1 MTTYTGGTG
10 ITVDNTGNVI
20 LVDNTVVL
28 TNNNSVIT
36 ANVEFTGTV
45 DFTSASVVGNPGY
58 TGSQGVRGYTGSL
71 GATGSD
77 GVQGNV
83 GFTGSAGFNGSVG
96 FTGSAG
102 FTGSVSTVPGPQGNI
117 GYTGSAGSEGPTG
130 FSGSQGNQGTQGDT
144 GFTGSQGPQGPAGPA
159 GDGQDVDAFRT
170 VRVVDQNGDT
180 TNIIADQSEDYFTM
194 ESGANISLTVVE
206 DRITISAQSPIG
218 FTGSRGFT
226 GSQGFQGSQG
236 DRGFTGS
243 IGPSGRAGE
252 TGFSGSIGF
261 TGSQGVQGN
270 IGYTGSA
277 GPQGNAGLPSSVPG
291 PVGFTGSR
299 GIIGFTGSQGP
310 LGPQGN
316 IGVQGTRGP
325 IGFTGSMGVQGFTG
339 SAGNVG
345 FTGSQ
350 GFTGSIGFSGS
361 RGNTGFA
368 GSRGFSGSQGNQGP
382 IGIQGL
388 RGYTG
393 SRGNQGIQGQTGYSG
408 SRGFVGSTGYTGSRG
423 PIGPQGQT
431 GIGYT
436 GSRGGIGFTGSQG
449 GPAIAF
455 RTFRTENSD
464 GTTSLII
471 ADQADDVMTFQA
483 GAGMILDF
491 NEATDTIVFA
501 STGGGGGGGNSNID
515 LSILNNAPE
524 VGCSF
529 IAYDEVTGVLEYTP
543 YDITGLAT
551 TANVNLLY
559 RQSTDYTNAT
569 VFAEQTA
576 RQDADQQILDY
587 VNTEVNRL
595 ELELSSNVIT
605 INDSITEANV
615 YLQARIATEAN
626 LRIAGDANLQDQIDD
641 INTDLANIS
650 TEFDGNVQAIN
661 TRINQVESNSISRD
675 NTLQSNI
682 DDVSDDLDQEVLA
695 RIAGDQQLQANID
708 NAVISINSDITD
720 LENDLQAE
728 TNARISADTVLSD
741 RITTEAQRNDTQD
754 GDIDSLE
761 IRVDTLENNVQ
772 LSIDYDSD
780 LSQLGSVLS
789 GLPAN
794 GRFIPLASGNVVTNN
809 WSNVEVLSINSVDN
823 ANVFHFLDR
832 INATDNLVML
842 QLGAPSYARYEVM
855 ANAVVENAGGVIYA
869 NVSVAPIDVRG
880 NIVAGTG
887 ANASPGLYQTELFPA
902 VAGDVPT
909 YDYVDAQDNLRVLKT
924 GDTMTG
930 ALNLYDDPQ
939 SFLEAATKRYVDT
952 RVERTGDTMTGR
964 LNIASGGL
972 EVQNGGFITVT
983 GGGDVVVQD
992 GGNIITQYVDGATGD
1007 LHLQTNQR
1015 DRLKIR
1021 DFITN
1026 SYNPIRYNQGAV
1038 NNMTNDYDLVYKG
1051 YVDAI
1056 ASDLGNVVV
1065 DVDTKVSKTG
1075 DSLTGSLQ
1083 WDTIEFDDDGNNVL
1097 RIGPGNSTY
1106 WVVNTSGSV
1115 TQEGDL
1121 AFRRNTGNT
1130 IKQTREAPLGFVIGN
1145 GEDKLVMELN
1155 TEYRPEGGAEIRSID
1170 TYETLAIRGG
1180 TNNQRSIIF
1189 EDTGKICIGSLD
1201 RPRVTFTDGGVQ
1213 YNGILRIR
1221 DAIKADGNVQVGR
1234 IDMGSKKIINLK
1246 NPTDPQEGATKFYVD
1261 NRVANAGNVYVRINE
1276 TNTPT
1281 SDTVM
1286 DMSSLTNPTFVIKNN
1301 QFESFQILT
1310 PTDAPLF
1317 TAYGNDIRIENNDGQ
1332 DQFSV
1337 LSRTQNDN
1345 RYIRK
1350 DETTTLGVQTT
1361 IRSNQAYPLVVQN
1374 DLADSGIFF
1383 ELRNVNGTTLWSV
1396 NGDGI
1401 VTKPRVPTQDT
1412 EVPNKKYVDDE
1423 IATIRSNLVSPGRRF
1438 AFEDGGGAGNINNKP
1453 GKFTVNA
1460 SSISFNLTD
1469 LDGLKIYEAST
1480 QFVPGIDMPIS
1491 VYSLNSGGFRRIC
1504 FATYGQNPTVT
1515 NNGYLKINLNTTGWI
1530 LGGPSVF
1537 DEDVEY
1543 YIVVGGL
1550 WS

>member
-1 MTTYTGGTG
+1 MADEIYT
-10 ITVDNTGNVI
+10 
-20 LVDNTVVL
+20 
-28 TNNNSVIT
+28 
-36 ANVEFTGTV
+36 
-45 DFTSASVVGNPGY
+45 
-58 TGSQGVRGYTGSL
+58 
-71 GATGSD
+71 
-77 GVQGNV
+77 
-83 GFTGSAGFNGSVG
+83 
-96 FTGSAG
+96 
-102 FTGSVSTVPGPQGNI
+102 
-117 GYTGSAGSEGPTG
+117 
-130 FSGSQGNQGTQGDT
+130 
-144 GFTGSQGPQGPAGPA
+144 
-159 GDGQDVDAFRT
+159 FRT
-170 VRVVDQNGDT
+170 VRVVNLPNSPAV
-180 TNIIADQSEDYFTM
+180 NIIADQEEDVLTF
-194 ESGANISLTVVE
+194 EAGANVSLTVVE
-206 DRITISAQSPIG
+206 DRIILSAESPIG

-226 GSQGFQGSQG
+226 GSQGFTGSRGFEGVQGVQGTRGFDGSRGFTGSLGFTGSQG
-236 DRGFTGS
+236 IQGNVGPKGNIGFTGSEGARSVVPGFTGSQGNVGIRGPQGNVGFTGS
-243 IGPSGRAGE
+243 IGGIGY
-252 TGFSGSIGF
+252 SGSIGGTGF
-261 TGSQGVQGN
+261 TGSQGF
-270 IGYTGSA
+270 IGFTGSTGGPGFIGSQGDTGPRGFDGSRGSRGFA
-277 GPQGNAGLPSSVPG
+277 GSR
-291 PVGFTGSR
+291 GFTGSR
-299 GIIGFTGSQGP
+299 GIQGIQGIPGIRGFTGSQGSTGP
-310 LGPQGN
+310 L
-316 IGVQGTRGP
+316 
-325 IGFTGSMGVQGFTG
+325 
-339 SAGNVG
+339 
-345 FTGSQ
+345 
-350 GFTGSIGFSGS
+350 
-361 RGNTGFA
+361 
-368 GSRGFSGSQGNQGP
+368 
-382 IGIQGL
+382 
-388 RGYTG
+388 
-393 SRGNQGIQGQTGYSG
+393 GQTGYSG

-471 ADQADDVMTFQA
+471 ADQAEDVITFQA
-483 GAGMILDF
+483 GSGMILDF

-501 STGGGGGGGNSNID
+501 STGGGSGGGGNSNIA

-543 YDITGLAT
+543 YDISGLAT

-559 RQSTDYTNAT
+559 RQSTDYTNAM

-595 ELELSSNVIT
+595 ETELSSNVIT
-605 INDSITEANV
+605 INNSITEANV
-615 YLQARIATEAN
+615 YLQGRIDTEAN

-650 TEFDGNVQAIN
+650 TELDGNVQAIN
-661 TRINQVESNSISRD
+661 VRIDQVESNSITRD

-682 DDVSDDLDQEVLA
+682 DDVSDDLAQEVLA
-695 RIAGDQQLQANID
+695 RIAGDQQVQANLD
-708 NAVISINSDITD
+708 NAVTIIADDLILLRD
-720 LENDLQAE
+720 DLVLENAE
-728 TNARISADTVLSD
+728 RVNADAVLSD

-794 GRFIPLASGNVVTNN
+794 GRFIPLASGNVVTDN
-809 WSNVEVLSINSVDN
+809 WSNVEVLSISSVDN

-842 QLGAPSYARYEVM
+842 QLGEPSYARYEVM
-855 ANAVVENAGGVIYA
+855 ANAVVENAGGVSYA

-880 NIVAGTG
+880 NVVPGTG
-887 ANASPGLYQTELFPA
+887 ANASPGLYQTQLFPA
-902 VAGDVPT
+902 VAGNVPT

-983 GGGDVVVQD
+983 GGGDVVVED
-992 GGNIITQYVDGATGD
+992 GGNIIAQWIDGPAGD
-1007 LHLQTNQR
+1007 LHLQSNGR

-1021 DFITN
+1021 NFITN
-1026 SYNPIRYNQGAV
+1026 SYNPIRYNEGAV
-1038 NNMTNDYDLVYKG
+1038 ANMTNDYDLVYKG

-1056 ASDLGNVVV
+1056 GSDLGNVVV
-1065 DVDTKVSKTG
+1065 DVSTKVNKTG

-1083 WDTIEFDDDGNNVL
+1083 WDTTEFNDDGNNVL
-1097 RIGPGNSTY
+1097 RIGPGNSSY
-1106 WVVNTSGSV
+1106 WIVNTSGSV

-1130 IKQTREAPLGFVIGN
+1130 IKQTREAPLSFVIGN
-1145 GEDKLVMELN
+1145 GADKLMLELN

-1170 TYETLAIRGG
+1170 TYETLALRGD
-1180 TNNQRSIIF
+1180 NVSKRSIIF
-1189 EDTGKICIGSLD
+1189 EDTGKLCIGSFD
-1201 RPRVTFTDGGVQ
+1201 RPRINMTDSGVQ
-1213 YNGILRIR
+1213 FNGILRIR
-1221 DAIKADGNVQVGR
+1221 DATKADGNVQVGR
-1234 IDMGSKKIINLK
+1234 IDMGDRKVINLR
-1246 NPTDPQEGATKFYVD
+1246 NPTDPQEAATKFYVD
-1261 NRVANAGNVYVRINE
+1261 DRVTNAGDSYLKIDQI
-1276 TNTPT
+1276 NTPT

-1286 DMSSLTNPTFVIKNN
+1286 DMSSLTNPRFVIKNN
-1301 QFESFQILT
+1301 QFESFQIVT

-1317 TAYGNDIRIENNDGQ
+1317 TAFGNDIRIENNDGQ

-1337 LSRTQNDN
+1337 LSRTQNDS
-1345 RYIRK
+1345 RYLRK

-1361 IRSNQAYPLVVQN
+1361 IRSNQAYPLIVQN
-1374 DLADSGIFF
+1374 DLSDSGIFF

-1438 AFEDGGGAGNINNKP
+1438 TFVSGGNTGAVNGTPGAFTTNS
-1453 GKFTVNA
+1453 
-1460 SSISFNLTD
+1460 SSISFNVSD
-1469 LDGLKIYEAST
+1469 LDGLKIAEAGQT
-1480 QFVPGIDMPIS
+1480 FIPGIDMPIAA
-1491 VYSLNSGGFRRIC
+1491 YALINGIFERIC
-1504 FATYGQNPTVT
+1504 FATYGQNITQNS
-1515 NNGYLKINLNTTGWI
+1515 NNFVNIALNTTGWI
-1530 LGGPSVF
+1530 QGGPSRF
-1537 DEDVEY
+1537 TAGTEY
-1543 YIVVGGL
+1543 YIVVGGM